1 MKNMNNMK
9 KDYKRIDN
17 KCEELQT
24 NNEADCRQGKYKAI
38 LKFKDVATM
47 QEISITL
54 NIERANNSVQL
65 TIDA

>member
-24 NNEADCRQGKYKAI
+24 NNEKIKKRK
-38 LKFKDVATM
+38 
-47 QEISITL
+47 
-54 NIERANNSVQL
+54 
-65 TIDA
+65 